1 MKLAK
6 KALVISLL
14 CILNKIGL
22 QHERTENLL
31 TADFSTQTEYRSTKD
46 KNY

>member
-22 QHERTENLL
+22 QHGRTENFL
-31 TADFSTQTEYRSTKD
+31 TADFSTRTEFPSTKD